1 MDNREWMYTGYA
13 SKSHEWVR
21 GTGHFLEHAFSRAS
35 KGSSRMPCP
44 CSKCKNTKR
53 KRKSQVVRD
62 LYKHGFVA
70 NYTRWIY
77 HGEGDRIR
85 EEVVRPRLEE
95 YDGDAGMADMMADF
109 HDAWFAKGLEEEEDP
124 KETAK
129 AFLAMLDLAQKPLH
143 EKTMVSQLDAI
154 SRLIALKSQ
163 LSLSRDGFDAML
175 TVLGKLLP
183 EGHILPKNTY
193 ES

>member
-1 MDNREWMYTGYA
+1 MQLLVLLLAYICVWQRMDNREWMYTGYA

-21 GTGHFLEHAFSRAS
+21 GTGHFLEHAFGRAA

-44 CSKCKNTKR
+44 YSKCKNTKR

-109 HDAWFAKGLEEEEDP
+109 HDARFVEGLEEEEDL
-124 KETAK
+124 E
-129 AFLAMLDLAQKPLH
+129 
-143 EKTMVSQLDAI
+143 
-154 SRLIALKSQ
+154 
-163 LSLSRDGFDAML
+163 
-175 TVLGKLLP
+175 
-183 EGHILPKNTY
+183 
-193 ES
+193 